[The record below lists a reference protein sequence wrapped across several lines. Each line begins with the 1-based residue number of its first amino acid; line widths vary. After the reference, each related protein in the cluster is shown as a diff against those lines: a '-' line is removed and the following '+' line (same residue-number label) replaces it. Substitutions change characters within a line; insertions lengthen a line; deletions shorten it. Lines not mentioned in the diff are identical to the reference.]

1 MNQPKIPPANAEF
14 EDRVLT
20 RMLGMPPDPKVV
32 AAKAKK
38 TPAKKLPKK

>member
-1 MNQPKIPPANAEF
+1 MSQSKTQEQPL

-32 AAKAKK
+32 AAKKVKKK
-38 TPAKKLPKK
+38 TVKKAPKA